1 MPGKGRQIYF
11 SCREERDN
19 KGPRFFKD
27 SLEDMVEMVPT
38 KINQPMSQQGPSPE
52 EAGIFFQLSPRK
64 ILRLNAPDLDVLG
77 CGQGEDGGN
86 KGL

>member
-19 KGPRFFKD
+19 RQLAQVLQD

-38 KINQPMSQQGPSPE
+38 NINEPMIQQGPP
-52 EAGIFFQLSPRK
+52 QK
-64 ILRLNAPDLDVLG
+64 
-77 CGQGEDGGN
+77 
-86 KGL
+86 K